1 MKNEFCTCRSRKILF
16 SAMMASALLAGS
28 PQLAFS
34 RSQEVLTVT
43 QTGTVKGQVVDENGE
58 SVIGASVLLKG
69 TTNGVITDI
78 NGNFVLEGVTGGTLL
93 ISYVGYQTQEIAVV
107 PGKVLK
113 VVLKED
119 AELLDEVVVV
129 GYGVQKKET
138 LSGSVT
144 QVRGE
149 EVLAGKAT
157 QSMASALQGTIP
169 GLTITRTSSRPGNEG
184 TNITLRGG
192 ISVNDEAN
200 SPMIIIDG
208 VEAYEWEL
216 SQINPNDVESI
227 SVLKD
232 ASAAIYG
239 TKAAG
244 GVILVTT
251 KRGKEGKLKVTY
263 SGSVHANVV
272 GERYPVANGQEW
284 AQMHN
289 LAVMN
294 DYTYGADH
302 TYGWKLGY
310 PQEVWEALANGEY
323 VEGMVNGTYR
333 ILDPYADQFDAIY
346 GTTWGQSHN
355 VMVSG
360 GNDKLKV
367 MTSLGYSNDR
377 SLIDVVYDGQKKY
390 NFRTNLDYQFND
402 MVKTEFNVS
411 YDKRH
416 TSSPQQGIGQGLQD
430 MYIFPM
436 YNEYGQFYDTFG
448 GNNVLA
454 KLIEGGRNNNT
465 EEIMRLGGKL
475 TLDLNKFVKGLSFQ
489 TSANFRIRHHKLIE
503 RQTHVTLYDWAG
515 ETTSIDGYPDY
526 SQGSGSVWSETS
538 DENCWVKNTLEES
551 FYQTYNA
558 LLNYNRSFGDHNIAL
573 MAGLTGEKTS
583 YQKFYQ
589 YRSGMTN
596 DALDDINL
604 GDVTTAQATG
614 GSNEVGMI
622 SWIGR
627 LNYDYR
633 GIYLLEGLFR
643 RDGSS
648 KFSADNRWANFYGIS
663 AGVRFSE
670 FEFVKNWNIFNNL
683 KLRASYGETGSQG
696 GIGNY
701 DYYSTISKGTTIFGY
716 DGTKVNT
723 AWISSM
729 TSKDR
734 TWERVATTNF
744 GVDFAVL
751 NNRLSGTFEYYI
763 RKNNDMLI
771 SVTYPQVLGATAPKT
786 NSGGYRANGWELSL
800 NWNDRIGQD
809 FSYNVGFSLSD
820 ARTEVTNYEGAAA
833 ITYGKNAIVEGKP
846 INSIYV
852 FKTDGYLQSEAEVA
866 EYYQTI
872 NGNGTL
878 APTENTN
885 SQLRPGCVRKVDLD
899 GDGAITTDDLY
910 YYGDANPHFQFGINL
925 GARYKG
931 FDFSAFI
938 QGVGQQNLVREG
950 NLRGPFVSWW
960 MNQNKTYLYETW
972 TEENTNARFPILS
985 FDGSVNNWNYSQYND
1000 INVMDVWYARLKNIV
1015 IGYTLP
1021 KTWMKK
1027 IGVEN
1032 LRLYLSADNLWELTH
1047 VDDSFDP
1054 EAQASTG
1061 QGKIDCYAR
1070 TVSFGIDLTF

>member
-1 MKNEFCTCRSRKILF
+1 MKNGVLKIKQRRILY
-16 SAMMASALLAGS
+16 SSVIMASLIVSS
-28 PQLAFS
+28 PFS
-34 RSQEVLTVT
+34 VFADTEEVQTVFQSST
-43 QTGTVKGQVVDENGE
+43 IRGTVVDANGIP
-58 SVIGASVLLKG
+58 VIGASVLVKG
-69 TTNGVITDI
+69 TSNGTITDI
-78 NGNFVLEGVTGGTLL
+78 DGNFTLQNTSGTLVV
-93 ISYVGYQTQEIAVV
+93 SYIGYKTQEVSIQNQ
-107 PGKVLK
+107 KVFNI
-113 VVLKED
+113 VLKED
-119 AELLDEVVVV
+119 TEVLDEVVVV
-129 GYGVQKKET
+129 GYGVQKKAT
-138 LSGSVT
+138 LSGSVA
-144 QVRGE
+144 QVKGE
-149 EVLAGKAT
+149 EVLKGKAT

-192 ISVNDEAN
+192 ISVNDGAN

-272 GERYPVANGQEW
+272 GERYPVSNGQEW
-284 AQMHN
+284 AKMHN
-289 LAVMN
+289 QAVLN
-294 DYTYGADH
+294 DYKYGADH

-310 PQEVWEALANGEY
+310 PQEVWESLANGERI
-323 VEGMVNGTYR
+323 EGMVNGTYR
-333 ILDPYADQFDAIY
+333 ILDPYADQFDAVY

-360 GNDKLKV
+360 GNDKVRV
-367 MTSLGYSNDR
+367 MTSLGYANDR

-390 NFRTNLDYQFND
+390 NFRTNLDYKLND
-402 MVKTEFNVS
+402 IVKTEFNVS
-411 YDKRH
+411 YDNRN
-416 TSSPQQGIGQGLQD
+416 TSSPQQGVGQGLQD
-430 MYIFPM
+430 MYIFPL

-454 KLIEGGRNNNT
+454 KLIEGGRSSNT

-475 TLDLNKFVKGLSFQ
+475 TLDFNKYIKGLSFQ
-489 TSANFRIRHHKLIE
+489 TSANFRIRHHKQIQ

-526 SQGSGSVWSETS
+526 SQGGGSVWSETS
-538 DENCWVKNTLEES
+538 DDNCWVKNTLEDT

-558 LLNYNRSFGDHNIAL
+558 LLNYNRSFGDHNMAL

-596 DALDDINL
+596 DSLDDINL

-627 LNYDYR
+627 FNYDYK
-633 GIYLLEGLFR
+633 GTFLLEGLFR

-648 KFSADNRWANFYGIS
+648 KFAKENRWANFYGLSGAI
-663 AGVRFSE
+663 RFSE
-670 FEFVKNWNIFNNL
+670 YDFVKNLNIFDNL

-701 DYYSTISKGTTIFGY
+701 DYYSTIGKGTTIFGY

-729 TSKDR
+729 TSRDR
-734 TWERVATTNF
+734 TWERVSTTNF
-744 GVDFAVL
+744 GLDFAVL

-771 SVTYPQVLGATAPKT
+771 SVTYPQFLGATAPKT

-800 NWNDRIGQD
+800 NWNDRIGDD
-809 FSYNVGFSLSD
+809 FNYNVGLSLSD
-820 ARTEVTNYEGAAA
+820 ARTKVTNYEGAAA

-846 INSIYV
+846 INAIYV
-852 FKTDGYLQSEAEVA
+852 FKTDGYLQTEDDVT

-872 NGNGTL
+872 NGEGTL
-878 APTENTN
+878 APVENTN
-885 SQLRPGCVRKVDLD
+885 SQLRPGSVRKVDLS

-910 YYGDANPHFQFGINL
+910 YYGDSNPHYQFGINL
-925 GARYKG
+925 GASYNG

-938 QGVGQQNLVREG
+938 QGIGQQNLIREG

-972 TEENTNARFPILS
+972 TEDNTNARFPILS

-1000 INVMDVWYARLKNIV
+1000 INVMNVWYARLKNIV
-1015 IGYTLP
+1015 LGYTLP
-1021 KTWMKK
+1021 KQWINKV
-1027 IGVEN
+1027 GLEN
-1032 LRLYLSADNLWELTH
+1032 LRLYISADNLWELTH
-1047 VDDSFDP
+1047 VDDGFDP
-1054 EAQASTG
+1054 EAQAATG